1 MPENFHSIGDRGF
14 LLVLIAFLLILITFL
29 LVLISFSLLF
39 ITSIFMFLVES
50 AEKPDRPFRTGNL
63 ETLDWHWLGIPHSP
77 NGAKKARKK
86 TVFS

>member
-1 MPENFHSIGDRGF
+1 
-14 LLVLIAFLLILITFL
+14 
-29 LVLISFSLLF
+29 
-39 ITSIFMFLVES
+39 MFLVES

-86 TVFS
+86 TDFS

>member
-1 MPENFHSIGDRGF
+1 
-14 LLVLIAFLLILITFL
+14 
-29 LVLISFSLLF
+29 
-39 ITSIFMFLVES
+39 MFLVES

-86 TVFS
+86 TVFFLNGVVTRSFATPLSANMMPSFRESSRGHEKFQYPPKR